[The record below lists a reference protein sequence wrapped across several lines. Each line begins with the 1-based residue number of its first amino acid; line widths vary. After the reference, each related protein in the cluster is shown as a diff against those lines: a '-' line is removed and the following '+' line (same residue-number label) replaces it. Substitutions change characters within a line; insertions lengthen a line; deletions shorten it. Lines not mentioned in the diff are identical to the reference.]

1 MVRDRV
7 LEEIRGLLQELGSA
21 GAMPMLSGSSH
32 LERDLGLGSLER
44 VELMARL
51 ENAFGVRIAD
61 QAATQANTPDDLA
74 EAVMEAPESV
84 AETGEVSAAGAC
96 VKVQQQKR
104 KAEEVGVVSAETL
117 VDVLHYRAAHDA
129 SRPHLVITEDAD
141 GQDKTI
147 TMTFGELHAAAQRCS
162 AELMCRGVS
171 AGSRVAL
178 MLPTSRAFFVSYAG
192 ILLAG
197 AIPVPIYPPFRADRI
212 EEYAARQSAILNN
225 AEVCLLL
232 TFRRAEAVA
241 NLLRPRVRSLSG
253 VVDAEKLIEAATGA
267 QFYGGK
273 SARPVVS
280 MNDIRLPFE
289 VSQQ

>member
-212 EEYAARQSAILNN
+212 EEYAARQTAILNN
-225 AEVCLLL
+225 AGVMLLL

-241 NLLRPRVRSLSG
+241 KLLKPRVASL
-253 VVDAEKLIEAATGA
+253 VAVADAEKLIEASDRVPLPSPGA
-267 QFYGGK
+267 RR
-273 SARPVVS
+273 A
-280 MNDIRLPFE
+280 DLPN
-289 VSQQ
+289 SCASGS